1 MSGQLIRLYITDDKM
16 QAYII
21 MEKTEID
28 IPPPTEEDIRN
39 MLSKA
44 NISWGIDES
53 ALRLLIE
60 HPPEE
65 GKVLVAGGTPP
76 VEGKDGYIQY
86 FVTRTDEY
94 KPNYS
99 NDENALIDYKN
110 IDAFQLVA
118 KGQELC
124 RQYPP
129 VNGSDGVNVF
139 GVVVPA
145 RKVTEAALPIGNNTE
160 FSDDGLALVA
170 SVGGSIHFNGS
181 VINIKDVLRIS
192 GDVNMASGNVRFEG
206 DVFVEGSV
214 NEGFIVECGGN
225 LTIRGRIT
233 NAEIRVKNNLVV
245 GEGLTGAKK
254 SPVTV
259 GGFLKCRYIESSV
272 IRVQGDIFSDYII
285 DSDVEC
291 RGDITLAGRKALL
304 VGGRTC
310 VLGLLS
316 TSYIGNAREIRTR
329 LELMEN
335 PFNKERLTA
344 IAEERDHTKQK
355 INTHKENISKLRDMG
370 AVSNTTELDLL
381 HKQLTE
387 QLRLMTGR
395 LFELES
401 ELRNLR
407 IEEAEQYPGI
417 IRCSKIMFPGADV
430 YAGSLMMPRDHSKL
444 EHCKIHLG
452 NGNWVKGL
460 A

>member
-28 IPPPTEEDIRN
+28 IPPPTEEEIRN
-39 MLSKA
+39 MLNKA

-53 ALRLLIE
+53 ALRALIE

-65 GKVLVAGGTPP
+65 GKVLVAAGTPP

-94 KPNYS
+94 RPDYS

-110 IDAFQLVA
+110 IDAFQLVV

-124 RQYPP
+124 RKYPP
-129 VNGSDGVNVF
+129 VNGSNGTNIF
-139 GVVVPA
+139 GLVVPA
-145 RKVTEAALPIGNNTE
+145 KKAMEAALPIGNNTE
-160 FSDDGLALVA
+160 FTEDCLALVA

-192 GDVNMASGNVRFEG
+192 DDVNMATGNVRFEG
-206 DVFVEGSV
+206 DVFIEGSV

-225 LTIRGRIT
+225 LTVRGRVT
-233 NAEIRVKNNLVV
+233 NAEIRVKNNLIV
-245 GEGLTGAKK
+245 GDGLTGVKK

-259 GGFLKCRYIESSV
+259 GGFLKCRFIESSV
-272 IRVQGDIFSDYII
+272 IRIRGDIFADYII

-291 RGDITLAGRKALL
+291 RGDIRLSGRKSLL

-310 VLGLLS
+310 ILGLLS
-316 TSYIGNAREIRTR
+316 ASYIGNAREIRTR

-335 PFNKERLTA
+335 PSNKERLTA
-344 IAEERDHTKQK
+344 IASERDSTKQK
-355 INTHKENISKLRDMG
+355 INTYKENISRLRDMG

-381 HKQLTE
+381 HKQLAE
-387 QLRLMTGR
+387 QLHVLTGR
-395 LFELES
+395 LVKLEAELK
-401 ELRNLR
+401 NLR
-407 IEEAEQYPGI
+407 VEEAEQYPGI
-417 IRCSKIMFPGADV
+417 IRCSKIMFPGSDI
-430 YAGSLMMPRDHSKL
+430 YAGSLTMPRDHTKI
-444 EHCKIHLG
+444 EHCKIHLR
-452 NGNWVKGL
+452 NGNWIKGL